1 MKFKRD
7 IPKADIV
14 IILVVAVF
22 IIYVLFKK

>member
-14 IILVVAVF
+14 VILVVAVF
-22 IIYVLFKK
+22 ILYVLFKK

>member
-22 IIYVLFKK
+22 ILYVLFKK

>member
-14 IILVVAVF
+14 VILTVAVF
-22 IIYVLFKK
+22 ILYVLFKK